1 MYVEAAWNACFN
13 LATRI
18 DLSIYIEAHPVCG
31 APHVAPDVSL
41 VLGHSGDVGEVDVA
55 RDPLLV
61 RHGAY

>member
-1 MYVEAAWNACFN
+1 MYVEAACNACFF

-18 DLSIYIEAHPVCG
+18 DLSIYIEAHPVCD
-31 APHVAPDVSL
+31 APHVAAGVSL